1 LVSDSKEKKSSQAKP
16 VKQSWNQSIS
26 SIKNSQNKIN
36 SKSIFYYCQQRF
48 RQVGRRQKTKTEK
61 KKNYFIVL

>member
-16 VKQSWNQSIS
+16 VKQNWNQSIS
-26 SIKNSQNKIN
+26 SIKNYQKKIN

-48 RQVGRRQKTKTEK
+48 RQVKDRKQKQK
-61 KKNYFIVL
+61 KINLNFIVL

>member
-16 VKQSWNQSIS
+16 VKQNWNQSIS

-61 KKNYFIVL
+61 KIHFIVL